1 MIFIGVDPGLTGAC
15 CVLDHNGV
23 RAIFDLPTMQAP
35 EVGPAAKVQR
45 KIDGHTLLQLL
56 LKHCPAEEGKPTI
69 IIEKVG
75 TMGGQNNAVQTQGAL
90 MRTLGAIETVMECM
104 TYEIH
109 YVAPQRWKKRF
120 GLKSD
125 KKESLDMARGLYPGA
140 QSDLKRVRDHNR
152 AEALLLAHWGKVEL
166 S

>member
-1 MIFIGVDPGLTGAC
+1 MIFIGIDPGLTGAC

-45 KIDGHTLLQLL
+45 KIDCRAFYKLLLQ
-56 LKHCPAEEGKPTI
+56 HCPATEGKPRVV
-69 IIEKVG
+69 IEKVG
-75 TMGGQNNAVQTQGAL
+75 TIGGKGSSSQSTDSLVRS
-90 MRTLGAIETVMECM
+90 MGAIEAVLECM